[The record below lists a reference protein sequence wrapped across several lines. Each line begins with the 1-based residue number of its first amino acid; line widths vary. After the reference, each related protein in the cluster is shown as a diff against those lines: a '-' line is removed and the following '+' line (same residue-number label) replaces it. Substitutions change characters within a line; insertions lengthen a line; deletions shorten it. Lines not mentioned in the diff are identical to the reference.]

1 MTGRR
6 VIAPV
11 TFAHDSLEAAA
22 VAAELAAAL
31 GAELVLAGIAPVAP
45 LESSNGTITEVD
57 AMQRQ
62 AEHQRLVDQ
71 ILSERLEELAEAMP
85 DGLRCRTM
93 LTWGPVGPMLVEAA
107 QRAGG
112 GSRRRP
118 DPARERARPS
128 PARPRRPLRPAP
140 QRRPGDRRADQRAHG
155 LRQMIRDA
163 VATGCDGS
171 WITSSSSWLS

>member
-107 QRAGG
+107 REQEADLVVVPI
-112 GSRRRP
+112 RRESELAHLLH
-118 DPARERARPS
+118 D
-128 PARPRRPLRPAP
+128 
-140 QRRPGDRRADQRAHG
+140 RADRYVLHHSDVPVIVVPTNGRTASV
-155 LRQMIRDA
+155 R
-163 VATGCDGS
+163 
-171 WITSSSSWLS
+171 

>member
-107 QRAGG
+107 REQEADLVVVPI
-112 GSRRRP
+112 RRESELAHLLH
-118 DPARERARPS
+118 D
-128 PARPRRPLRPAP
+128 
-140 QRRPGDRRADQRAHG
+140 RADRCVLHHSDVPVIVVPTNGRTASV
-155 LRQMIRDA
+155 R
-163 VATGCDGS
+163 
-171 WITSSSSWLS
+171 

>member
-107 QRAGG
+107 REQEADLVVVPI
-112 GSRRRP
+112 RRESELAHLVH
-118 DPARERARPS
+118 D
-128 PARPRRPLRPAP
+128 
-140 QRRPGDRRADQRAHG
+140 RADRYVLHHSDVPVIVVPTNGRTASV
-155 LRQMIRDA
+155 R
-163 VATGCDGS
+163 
-171 WITSSSSWLS
+171 